1 MEDELLNEVP
11 EEIVEEDPID
21 IVEDESFNTVSSG
34 DAGSASE
41 VVVIDNSASEEL
53 LMTISED
60 VQYLVEASV
69 DGYLSSSIVDV
80 FDRVVD
86 SHDYN
91 YYVAFR
97 GSDSSEGYLY
107 LSNYCSSNSLDDC
120 TVVHMYR
127 ASSGENYSYDYYYQ
141 VSYDDSESF
150 NFGNNA
156 MYYTNVVPGY
166 PELGDSGM
174 KHLTDVVI
182 ILMIAVFVFSCMIRR
197 KVKQC

>member
-11 EEIVEEDPID
+11 EEIVEEDLIESVEEDPID
-21 IVEDESFNTVSSG
+21 TVSSG
-34 DAGSASE
+34 DAAPE
-41 VVVIDNSASEEL
+41 VVVNNSASEAL

-69 DGYLSSSIVDV
+69 DGYLSTSIVDV

-107 LSNYCSSNSLDDC
+107 LSNYCSGNTLTDC
-120 TVVHMYR
+120 LVVHMYR

-156 MYYTNVVPGY
+156 MYYTNVVSGY

-174 KHLTDVVI
+174 KHLSVLVI
-182 ILMIAVFVFSCMIRR
+182 IFMIAAFVFSCMIRR